1 MKHKVVSMGVF
12 VALAMVLSYAES
24 LLPYFFSVPGM
35 KLGLANVLVVVALY
49 FWGPKEALIVNL
61 ARILLMGL
69 IIGNGIH
76 LAYSITGGLFAFL
89 AMYLFKKIEGIH
101 LLLVSAA
108 GGIFHNVGQML
119 IGSILASNWALLF
132 NAPFLLAGGIFSGSI
147 VGIISYFILKRLQA
161 PASVSKE

>member
-49 FWGPKEALIVNL
+49 FWGPKEALMINL
-61 ARILLMGL
+61 ARILLLGL
-69 IIGNGIH
+69 ILGNGIH
-76 LAYSITGGLFAFL
+76 LAYSITGGIAAFL

-108 GGIFHNVGQML
+108 GGVFHNVGQII
-119 IGSILASNWALLF
+119 IGSILAANWALLF
-132 NAPFLLAGGIFSGSI
+132 NIPFLLAGGIFSGSI
-147 VGIISYFILKRLQA
+147 VGIISYFLLKRMQKGA
-161 PASVSKE
+161 FIPKE

>member
-1 MKHKVVSMGVF
+1 M
-12 VALAMVLSYAES
+12 
-24 LLPYFFSVPGM
+24 
-35 KLGLANVLVVVALY
+35 
-49 FWGPKEALIVNL
+49 INL

-69 IIGNGIH
+69 ILGNGIH

-132 NAPFLLAGGIFSGSI
+132 NAPFLLAGGILSGSI

-161 PASVSKE
+161 PASVLKE